1 MAQDTAKKFGV
12 PARLI
17 AGVLGLV
24 VMFSG
29 IRQCSSG
36 MSSASSEVSALLTR
50 IDAVV
55 DSGNRALLAAQ
66 PMLMTVLTDFDKLGH
81 AAARNQDSTLAHN
94 AGDLFGQSAAHFR
107 NAATLTAD
115 AATKDGTERL
125 KPVYALKVTTYNG
138 LSQVETINQ
147 QITALILSEPGF
159 DGKVVTDSI
168 LSLAR
173 HRDSLQLA
181 ALNAQAAATA
191 ALKK

>member
-1 MAQDTAKKFGV
+1 MAQDTAKKLGV

-55 DSGNRALLAAQ
+55 DSGNRTMLTAQ
-66 PMLMTVLTDFDKLGH
+66 PMLVSLLTDFDKLGH
-81 AAARNQDSTLAHN
+81 AAARSQDSTLAHN

-115 AATKDGTERL
+115 AATKDDTERL
-125 KPVYALKVTTYNG
+125 KQVYALKVTTYNG
-138 LSQVETINQ
+138 LSQVEAINQ
-147 QITALILSEPGF
+147 QITALILGEPGF
-159 DGKVVTDSI
+159 DAKITTDSI
-168 LSLAR
+168 LGLAHR
-173 HRDSLQLA
+173 RDSLQLA